1 MLYFKHNVPA
11 WELTMTPAYLPAG
24 ARTSGG

>member
-11 WELTMTPAYLPAG
+11 WERTMTRGDLPAG
-24 ARTSGG
+24 AHTSGG